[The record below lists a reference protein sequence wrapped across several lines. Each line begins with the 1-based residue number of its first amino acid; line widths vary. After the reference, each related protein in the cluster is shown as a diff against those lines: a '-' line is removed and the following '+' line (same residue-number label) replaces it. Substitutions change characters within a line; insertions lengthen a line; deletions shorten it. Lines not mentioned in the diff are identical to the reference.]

1 MRLCFKVKKSSVCS
15 QLCYHLLL
23 KHHFHHL
30 LSSPDNVTPAKCVS
44 FKNGRHCPEPG
55 ETSEKPPQY
64 FFPRLCFSI
73 SQSPHLASQ
82 GESRHHHCHHQICLP
97 WNQLTLP
104 TIWERNELRNEPLAC
119 FFSPYWAGM
128 HLMGICATRY
138 HSGKAFVFSTYWH
151 WCWQERIT
159 KILCNSVTFLIVHTE
174 PIFLGF
180 VVSMESLAS
189 NKDLCLCKQRRTG
202 GDEAPTQKKEALTP
216 EQS

>member
-138 HSGKAFVFSTYWH
+138 KLHTSLPDCTGNLYFVAKPLFSLPTDTGVD
-151 WCWQERIT
+151 RR
-159 KILCNSVTFLIVHTE
+159 
-174 PIFLGF
+174 
-180 VVSMESLAS
+180 ESLRFFAILLHFLS
-189 NKDLCLCKQRRTG
+189 STLSQYSL
-202 GDEAPTQKKEALTP
+202 ALLYP
-216 EQS
+216 WKV